1 MKDNVL
7 RKKTNFE
14 TLEESISSVHVLKES
29 KKTKQELDAVAT
41 IGLCVGDVY
50 YVEADGMDYAWT
62 GTTWDAIKYSTEIE
76 TFGSQ
81 FDELFKRS

>member
-7 RKKTNFE
+7 RKKTDFE
-14 TLEESISSVHVLKES
+14 TLKGSISSVHVLKES

-50 YVEADGMDYAWT
+50 YVEAMVWTMLGQVQHGMLLN
-62 GTTWDAIKYSTEIE
+62 IVLK
-76 TFGSQ
+76 
-81 FDELFKRS
+81 